1 MGRDRPL
8 GEVMKIFLVLAV
20 ALAFVDA
27 GQTKQRIKR
36 TLQSWNHDVA
46 CWGKDNALNYHFSLY
61 KAMEQC
67 GKGNN
72 LESLLRASNPFT
84 KPFGRNPWV
93 RINKWSNLIN
103 DRSKRQAGGLLEYN
117 EEEEIE
123 KFKEDFVDFKSGM
136 RTKLGNVTC
145 VLTKMGMLD
154 SSLQV
159 NLEFYT
165 HGIWERTDLSKTL
178 AGDDPVWR
186 QHVVQGMND
195 CFQIA
200 QNWPEESLNENPLHK
215 VFGRHM
221 LFFKCASKVQNKMCA
236 AAQMNEMISTLYGDG
251 DDYFNWAQLGMPKD
265 KYERAAQIFMV
276 TMDQASDEEKFV
288 DDFMNLDMM

>member
-1 MGRDRPL
+1 MRIL
-8 GEVMKIFLVLAV
+8 LVLAV
-20 ALAFVDA
+20 ALAFSDA
-27 GQTKQRIKR
+27 GQTKERIKR
-36 TLQSWNHDVA
+36 TLQKWNNDVA
-46 CWGKDNALNYHFSLY
+46 CWGKENTLNWNIALY

-67 GKGNN
+67 GEGDN
-72 LESLLRASNPFT
+72 LGSLLRAANPFT
-84 KPFGRNPWV
+84 RGRNPWV
-93 RINKWSNLIN
+93 RITKWSNLIN
-103 DRSKRQAGGLLEYN
+103 DDHDHDHDRSKRQAGGLLEYN
-117 EEEEIE
+117 EEEEIA
-123 KFKEDFVDFKSGM
+123 KFKEDFSDFKSGM
-136 RTKLGNVTC
+136 RSKLGNITC
-145 VLTKMGMLD
+145 VLTKMGFLD

-159 NLEFYT
+159 NLELYT
-165 HGIWERTDLSKTL
+165 SGIWERTDLSETL
-178 AGDDPVWR
+178 AGQDPVWR
-186 QHVVQGMND
+186 QHCIQGWND

-200 QNWPEESLNENPLHK
+200 QNWPEESLEENPLHK

-221 LFFKCASKVQNKMCA
+221 LFFKCAEKVRKKMCA